1 MSSAVSSIL
10 DLATYDAVQ
19 RGFSWEKL
27 WALFDGNEARM
38 NLAHECLDRHRGK
51 GTAISVKFADGRSEA

>member
-1 MSSAVSSIL
+1 MSSIL
-10 DLATYDAVQ
+10 DLATYDEVL

-38 NLAHECLDRHRGK
+38 NLAHEC
-51 GTAISVKFADGRSEA
+51 IEIGRAHV